1 MEKIDGCKNN
11 LENWSTTKISQ
22 CVPSRLSMFTISLFE
37 SIENKHNVHRS
48 INCIKT
54 FSESLRGHR
63 TMIINFRKKIM
74 KLLTKAQQES
84 YSNGKIC

>member
-1 MEKIDGCKNN
+1 
-11 LENWSTTKISQ
+11 
-22 CVPSRLSMFTISLFE
+22 MFTISLCE
-37 SIENKHNVHRS
+37 SIENKHNAHRS

-63 TMIINFRKKIM
+63 SMIINFRKKIM

-84 YSNGKIC
+84 YGNGKIC